1 MSICKDYFQCLSVL
15 KLKKK
20 NKEQYLK
27 IKLVNRKGIFASYL
41 WDFIDFYEER
51 IQVGSIYAVKFIS
64 ESYNDQKV
72 IKIKNIKLIE
82 NESFKKYGYSDD
94 TVLVSKNDASKYY
107 YKEIVGF
114 LEKYNSKSIREI
126 TDWVKRNKKIFM
138 DTGHIE
144 EKVLC
149 LESLSA
155 LFEKFNDKI
164 NFELS
169 IIIIL
174 LHKINLKK
182 NNSIL
187 NFNKKYLNDVELYK
201 NDNKGFIKKYKYIV
215 DLVDY
220 NFSNYKI
227 INTKR
232 DIK

>member
-41 WDFIDFYEER
+41 WDFVDFYEER

-64 ESYNDQKV
+64 ESYNNQKV

-82 NESFKKYGYSDD
+82 NQNFKKYGYSDD
-94 TVLVSKNDASKYY
+94 AVLVSKNDASKYY
-107 YKEIVGF
+107 YKEIIGF

-138 DTGHIE
+138 ETGHVE

-149 LESLSA
+149 LDSLSA

-182 NNSIL
+182 
-187 NFNKKYLNDVELYK
+187 K
-201 NDNKGFIKKYKYIV
+201 
-215 DLVDY
+215 
-220 NFSNYKI
+220 
-227 INTKR
+227 
-232 DIK
+232 

>member
-41 WDFIDFYEER
+41 WDFVDFYEER
-51 IQVGSIYAVKFIS
+51 IKVGSIYAVKFIS

-82 NESFKKYGYSDD
+82 NENFKKYGYSDD
-94 TVLVSKNDASKYY
+94 AVLVSKNDASKYY

-149 LESLSA
+149 LDNLSA

-187 NFNKKYLNDVELYK
+187 NFNNKYLNDVELYK